1 MEKEHKNDL
10 LSPLNFVF
18 STQIQMPSGS
28 KILVTYF
35 ERYASMNIYVYTSPI
50 LRTEGLCG
58 SFDGNP
64 DNDVRHR
71 FTGRIA
77 RTGTGPHN
85 VIDDDV
91 ANSWR

>member
-1 MEKEHKNDL
+1 M
-10 LSPLNFVF
+10 
-18 STQIQMPSGS
+18 QMPSGS
-28 KILVTYF
+28 KIIVYVG
-35 ERYASMNIYVYTSPI
+35 MNLGIYVSSR

-64 DNDVRHR
+64 DNDLKHR

-77 RTGTGPHN
+77 RTVLIVTEPS
-85 VIDDDV
+85 IERDV